1 MSYIIY
7 AKDKPNST
15 LRAKHR
21 GAHLEFVAT
30 CRKVFLYGGPMLDEG
45 GRVVGS
51 LMVLDLPDRATLDAH
66 MARDPY
72 FADGGIF
79 GSVEIFESRQIVPEV
94 TPGSLDA
101 ELARQRAAEAA
112 AAK

>member
-1 MSYIIY
+1 MPFIIY
-7 AKDKPNST
+7 AKDKPNSP
-15 LRAKHR
+15 LRAQYR
-21 GAHLEFVAT
+21 GAHLDFVAT
-30 CRKVFLYGGPMLDEG
+30 CREVFLYGGPMLDEAG
-45 GRVVGS
+45 KVVGS
-51 LMVLDLPDRATLDAH
+51 LMVLDLANRGALDAH

-72 FADGGIF
+72 FVQGIF

-112 AAK
+112 Q

>member
-1 MSYIIY
+1 MPFILY

-15 LRAKHR
+15 LRAQHR
-21 GAHLEFVAT
+21 GAHLAFVAT
-30 CRKVFLYGGPMLDEG
+30 CREAFLYGGPMLDEG

-51 LMVLDLPDRATLDAH
+51 LMVLDLPDRAALDAH

-72 FADGGIF
+72 FVEGIF

-94 TPGSLDA
+94 TPGSLEA
-101 ELARQRAAEAA
+101 ELAKQGAAQ
-112 AAK
+112 

>member
-1 MSYIIY
+1 MPFIIY
-7 AKDKPNST
+7 AKDKPNSP
-15 LRAKHR
+15 LRAQHR

-30 CRKVFLYGGPMLDEG
+30 CREVFLYGGPMLDEA

-51 LMVLDLPDRATLDAH
+51 LMVLDLPDRKALDAH

-72 FADGGIF
+72 FVQGIF
-79 GSVEIFESRQIVPEV
+79 ASVEIFASRQIVPE
-94 TPGSLDA
+94 TLPGSLDA

-112 AAK
+112 T

>member
-1 MSYIIY
+1 MPFIIC

-15 LRAKHR
+15 LRAQHR

-30 CRKVFLYGGPMLDEG
+30 CREVFLYGGPMLDEG

-51 LMVLDLPDRATLDAH
+51 LSGR
-66 MARDPY
+66 
-72 FADGGIF
+72 
-79 GSVEIFESRQIVPEV
+79 EIFESRQIVPEV

-101 ELARQRAAEAA
+101 ELAKQRAAEAA
-112 AAK
+112 K